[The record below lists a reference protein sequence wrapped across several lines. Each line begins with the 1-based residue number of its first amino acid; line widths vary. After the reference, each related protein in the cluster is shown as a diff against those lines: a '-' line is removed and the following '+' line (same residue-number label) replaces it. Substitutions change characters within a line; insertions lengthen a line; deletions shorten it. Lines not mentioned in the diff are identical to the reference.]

1 MATNT
6 IEAREKLEHLIFQL
20 KKIRYNPDLFKIVK
34 NIENMITEL
43 SKKEVDARR
52 TKNKSHCEKILTEIN
67 QSLDYL
73 EKLIIMAYILN

>member
-1 MATNT
+1 MVTNS
-6 IEAREKLEHLIFQL
+6 IEARKKLEDLILQL

-52 TKNKSHCEKILTEIN
+52 TKSKSHCEKILTELN

>member
-1 MATNT
+1 MVSNT
-6 IEAREKLEHLIFQL
+6 LEARKKLEDLILQI
-20 KKIRYNPDLFKIVK
+20 KKIRYNPDLFKMVK

-52 TKNKSHCEKILTEIN
+52 TKSKSHCEKILTELN

-73 EKLIIMAYILN
+73 EKLIIVAYIVN

>member
-1 MATNT
+1 MVTNT
-6 IEAREKLEHLIFQL
+6 IEAREKLENLILQL

-52 TKNKSHCEKILTEIN
+52 TKNKSHCEKNLTELN

>member
-1 MATNT
+1 MVTNT
-6 IEAREKLEHLIFQL
+6 IEAREKLENLILQL

-52 TKNKSHCEKILTEIN
+52 TKNNSHCEKILTELN